1 MKNFL
6 FAALLGFSVFAC
18 NTDKTPELQ
27 KHLADLSAAMG
38 GAAVTDK
45 TKAEDFIKTS
55 EQLAALVQKTNPD
68 QYVDL
73 LLKAAGVAKT
83 IENPNKAIELY
94 SLLLANAPQH
104 PKAATAQFMT
114 GFIYANDL
122 GQLDKAK
129 AAYEAF
135 LQKYPND
142 ELSESAK
149 MELENLGKSPEELIK
164 KFEAQQQVGQPQ

>member
-1 MKNFL
+1 MKKLIALAL
-6 FAALLGFSVFAC
+6 FSIALCSC
-18 NTDKTPELQ
+18 NTDKTPELH
-27 KHLADLSAAMG
+27 KHLADLSTAMG
-38 GAAVTDK
+38 GAAVTDRA
-45 TKAEDFIKTS
+45 KAEDFIKTS
-55 EQLAALVQKTNPD
+55 EELAALVQKKNPD

-83 IENPNKAIELY
+83 IELPDKAIALY
-94 SLLLANAPQH
+94 ASILANAPQH

-122 GQLDKAK
+122 NELGKAK

-135 LQKYPND
+135 LQKHPND
-142 ELSESAK
+142 ELAESAK

-164 KFEAQQQVGQPQ
+164 KFEAQQQEGQPQ

>member
-1 MKNFL
+1 MKKL
-6 FAALLGFSVFAC
+6 IPLALLSIIIWAC
-18 NTDKTPELQ
+18 QTDKTPELQ

-38 GAAVTDK
+38 GAAVTDRA
-45 TKAEDFIKTS
+45 KAEDFIKTS
-55 EQLAALVQKTNPD
+55 EELAALVQKNNPD

-83 IENPNKAIELY
+83 IEAPDKAIALY
-94 SLLLANAPQH
+94 ASILAHAPQH

-122 GQLDKAK
+122 GDLEKAK
-129 AAYEAF
+129 TAYEAF
-135 LQKYPND
+135 LQKHPND
-142 ELSESAK
+142 ELAESAK

-164 KFEAQQQVGQPQ
+164 KFEAQQQAGQPQ

>member
-1 MKNFL
+1 MKKL
-6 FAALLGFSVFAC
+6 IPLALLSIIIWAC
-18 NTDKTPELQ
+18 QTDKTPELQ

-38 GAAVTDK
+38 GAAVTDRA
-45 TKAEDFIKTS
+45 KAEDFIKTS
-55 EQLAALVQKTNPD
+55 EELAALVQKNNPD

-83 IENPNKAIELY
+83 IEAADKAIALY
-94 SLLLANAPQH
+94 ANILANAPQH

-122 GQLDKAK
+122 GDLEKAK
-129 AAYEAF
+129 TAYETF
-135 LQKYPND
+135 LQKHPND
-142 ELSESAK
+142 ELAESAK

-164 KFEAQQQVGQPQ
+164 KFEAQQQAGQPQ